1 MLLFRGVR
9 NGRIK
14 TYTDHEHQCNDCKDF
29 DLKVKV
35 FKDYY
40 HFFFLPAFPTGVK
53 TVKIRCNKCGEPYR
67 SDSLQK
73 QYELRTRNP
82 FWLYSWIIL
91 VGLLVLGAV
100 VAVQVNDRL
109 NHSYVSSPRPGDVY
123 AVSPRHSLDVFFKV
137 VRVNGDS
144 VMTYGNHYQYLSS
157 TNTLDTADYF
167 SLDRP
172 TLFSKKDLVGM
183 LDSGVITNVS
193 RNYDESSGFNR
204 VK

>member
-14 TYTDHEHQCNDCKDF
+14 TYVDHEHQCNDCKDF

-40 HFFFLPAFPTGVK
+40 HFMFIPAFPTGVK

-82 FWLYSWIIL
+82 FWLYSWIL
-91 VGLLVLGAV
+91 LAGLLVVGAV
-100 VAVQVNDRL
+100 AAVKVNDRL
-109 NHSYVSSPRPGDVY
+109 NRSYVSNPQPGDVY
-123 AVSPRHSLDVFFKV
+123 AVNPRGSLPVFFRV
-137 VRVNGDS
+137 ARVNGDS
-144 VMTYGNHYQYLSS
+144 VMAYGNHYQYVSS

-167 SLDRP
+167 GLDRQV
-172 TLFSKKDLVGM
+172 LFSKKDLVGM
-183 LDSGVITNVS
+183 VDSGIITDAY
-193 RNYDESSGFNR
+193 RHYDESSGFNR

>member
-14 TYTDHEHQCNDCKDF
+14 TYTDNEHQCNDCKDF

-35 FKDYY
+35 YKDYY
-40 HFFFLPAFPTGVK
+40 HFLFIPAFPTGVK

-82 FWLYSWIIL
+82 FWLYSWIL
-91 VGLLVLGAV
+91 LAGLLVVGAV

-109 NHSYVSSPRPGDVY
+109 IHHY
-123 AVSPRHSLDVFFKV
+123 AANP
-137 VRVNGDS
+137 
-144 VMTYGNHYQYLSS
+144 M
-157 TNTLDTADYF
+157 
-167 SLDRP
+167 
-172 TLFSKKDLVGM
+172 
-183 LDSGVITNVS
+183 
-193 RNYDESSGFNR
+193 
-204 VK
+204 